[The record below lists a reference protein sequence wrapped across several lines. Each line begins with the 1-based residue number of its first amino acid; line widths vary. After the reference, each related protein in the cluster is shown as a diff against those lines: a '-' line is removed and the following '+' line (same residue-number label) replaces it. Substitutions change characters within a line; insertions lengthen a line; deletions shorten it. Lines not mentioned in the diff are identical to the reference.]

1 MLKNQTGQTEFLRN
15 LIAGEKAVWFC
26 EGSNVDPEMRK
37 MTATVCKAKLG
48 FKIRQSKALIVTPD
62 SIPQAII
69 IIERIS

>member
-1 MLKNQTGQTEFLRN
+1 MIKNATGQTEFLRN
-15 LIAGEKAVWFC
+15 LIAGEKSVWYC
-26 EGSNVDPEMRK
+26 KDQNVDPEMRK

-69 IIERIS
+69 IVERIS